1 MDWQHLASFLWQPRI
16 EIFITMAVLFALP
29 LIRILLYPITLRG
42 WFAVYASFPLGLF
55 EEFIAPIRGI
65 FGIPYLASGIVWLM
79 ILSYTTA
86 ENAYAMEAVLFVF
99 LIATHFIFSK
109 IKKIEKIACAV
120 YLEDHPE
127 IDPDLFYKLLLSS
140 QGPFRVRVFGKP
152 TKTVNLCAPDF
163 TSSRPMKRLSI
174 STYIVGAWSIMKLA
188 RLTALLSRKLDREEV
203 EKIAPSISAV
213 FATRI
218 LKLIRGKLSFEG
230 IDGIQKDSCSN
241 IFLFTHKSF
250 LDFVVAPLLPLA
262 MAARNNSERKLPLFL
277 MAEDHFKRNPLFY
290 SIFGIGMAAE
300 ALGMIFVKRGKK
312 GGREEAVAIS
322 KIASERII
330 RDGSDL
336 AIFPQGSR
344 ALPYASTQMIQL
356 DAGYYTVGSK
366 TRMKKY
372 GAHLKKG
379 TAFITVEVLLEA
391 AKSEKSFHVRLIP
404 IAISGTALACPKGRS
419 AIKPNVSIKLSAG
432 TPIVRTTAS
441 VDDMKGLSG
450 KELQSKKEHCA
461 AIIMEMIDSELKGA
475 SKVHAELER
484 RFTRDISEMLDS
496 LGFDEIALA
505 MKSWRGEDYLV
516 HSILDCIYT
525 CKHKLWRQLTG
536 ELVHHI
542 QNFSERDE
550 LQKFKEKVVDLI
562 KT

>member
-16 EIFITMAVLFALP
+16 EIFIATAVFFIIP
-29 LIRILLYPITLRG
+29 FVRILTYSITFHG
-42 WFAVYASFPLGLF
+42 WFAVYANFASGIF
-55 EEFIAPIRGI
+55 EEFTAPLRGI
-65 FGIPYLASGIVWLM
+65 FGIPYLALGIVWLI
-79 ILSYTTA
+79 ILSYSTA
-86 ENAYAMEAVLFVF
+86 ENAYAIEAAVFAVL
-99 LIATHFIFSK
+99 IAAHFIFSK

-120 YLEDHPE
+120 YLEDNPE

-140 QGPFRVRVFGKP
+140 QGLFRVRVSGKP
-152 TKTVNLCAPDF
+152 IKAVNLCAPDF
-163 TSSRPMKRLSI
+163 SSSRPMKRLPI
-174 STYIVGAWSIMKLA
+174 SAYIVGAWSMMKLA
-188 RLTALLSRKLDREEV
+188 RLTALLSRELDREEV
-203 EKIAPSISAV
+203 DKIAPSISSV

-218 LKLIRGKLSFEG
+218 LKLIRGRLSFEG
-230 IDGIQKDSCSN
+230 IDGIQKDSCPN

-250 LDFVVAPLLPLA
+250 LDFVVAPILPLA
-262 MAARNNSERKLPLFL
+262 MAVKNNSERKLPLFL
-277 MAEDHFKRNPLFY
+277 MAEDHFKRNPLFH

-300 ALGMIFVKRGKK
+300 ALGMIFVKRGKR
-312 GGREEAVAIS
+312 GGREEAMAIS

-336 AIFPQGSR
+336 AIFPQGTR
-344 ALPYASTQMIQL
+344 ALPYASTQMTQF
-356 DAGYYTVGSK
+356 DAGYYTVGPK
-366 TRMKKY
+366 ARMKKY

-379 TAFITVEVLLEA
+379 AAFITVEALLEA

-419 AIKPNVSIKLSAG
+419 AIRPNISIKLSAG

-441 VDDMKGLSG
+441 VDEMKHLSG
-450 KELQSKKEHCA
+450 QELQSKKEHCA

-536 ELVHHI
+536 ELVHHM

-562 KT
+562 KS